1 MIRLFVG
8 IDLPPEIKEE
18 LYKLRGG
25 LNGANWRTIE
35 RMHLTLRFI
44 GNVQEHVAEEILRE
58 LRYIRFPAFNMS
70 LKSIGYF
77 DVGDIPHHLWAGVD
91 NEKILQE
98 LHDKIDVAIKRAGG
112 GNKADFKFLPHV
124 TLAKLHGSTM
134 DDVFKYIAQNNLF
147 HSPEFLV
154 DSFSL
159 FVSHARENGEGKYYT
174 VEENYPLN
182 LV

>member
-8 IDLPPEIKEE
+8 IDLPDEIKEQ
-18 LYKLRGG
+18 LYTLRGG
-25 LNGANWRTIE
+25 LSGAKWRGTD

-44 GNVQEHVAEEILRE
+44 GNIPEHVADEILRE
-58 LRYIRFPAFNMS
+58 LRYIRFPAFHLS
-70 LKSIGYF
+70 LKGIGYF

-91 NEKILQE
+91 NEKILTE
-98 LHDKIDVAIKRAGG
+98 LHDKINAAIKRAGG
-112 GNKADFKFLPHV
+112 GDQADFKFLPHV
-124 TLAKLHGSTM
+124 TLAKLQGSTM

-147 HSPEFLV
+147 HSDDFLV

-159 FVSHARENGEGKYYT
+159 FVSRARENGEGKYYT
-174 VEENYPLN
+174 AEENYPLS